1 MTSNIAT
8 HDPISG
14 DAVAVIRD
22 PNVVWS
28 SAANWQALTVE
39 QYCFVKP
46 FETPEFGTSD
56 HNIVLRLSPPS
67 VVELRID
74 GKDVRQIH
82 GPGDMTLFPASVP
95 RRVRTRQAH
104 EVLIV
109 AVSQPLLAQAV
120 SNKGTKIELVPQPR
134 FHSRQL
140 ECIGKALKA
149 EADSNYVSGPL
160 YGESLALALAA
171 HLARNYAADPHAL
184 REYKG
189 GMARLGRVLEY
200 IHDNLAG
207 ELRMGSL
214 AGVAGLSPYRF
225 AHNFKGATNMSPH
238 QYVIHARVDRAKRLL
253 RETDL
258 SVLEI
263 SYAVGCQSPSRFALL
278 FRRETGLA
286 PLRYRAYMRR

>member
-1 MTSNIAT
+1 MRSNIAT

-14 DAVAVIRD
+14 DAVAVTPD

-28 SAANWQALTVE
+28 SAANWHGLTVE
-39 QYCFVKP
+39 QYCFVKA

-56 HNIVLRLSPPS
+56 HHIVLRLSPPS
-67 VVELRID
+67 VVELSID
-74 GKDVRQIH
+74 GKDDRQLH
-82 GPGDMTLFPASVP
+82 GPGDITLFPAGVP

-109 AVSQPLLAQAV
+109 AVSQPLIAQAA
-120 SNKGTKIELVPQPR
+120 SNHGTKIELVPHHR
-134 FHSRQL
+134 FRNEQL

-149 EADSNYVSGPL
+149 EADSNYVSGAL

-171 HLARNYAADPHAL
+171 HLVRNHATDPHAL

-189 GMARLGRVLEY
+189 GIARLGRVLDY

-214 AGVAGLSPYRF
+214 AAIAGLSPYRF
-225 AHNFKGATNMSPH
+225 AHNFKRATDMSPH
-238 QYVIHARVDRAKRLL
+238 QYVIHARVDRGKQLL

-258 SVLEI
+258 SVLDI

-278 FRRETGLA
+278 FRRETGMT
-286 PLRYRAYMRR
+286 PSRYRISIRR